1 MPSKES
7 LTSDA
12 SIAIISFGL
21 LIASMLLWWGNT
33 LLSALMLLTA
43 MLLWVSW
50 SCRKLREKIPPMTY
64 HVQRQSRVIYRR
76 GNEDLSEFEERI
88 RQAIF
93 DELEESDYESE
104 SYPRLSLSDLDETI
118 PITIVADLRKE
129 CALKLEKHEITDLED
144 LSVVTTS
151 EIVRICNVDK
161 QTAQKWI
168 ADARAVTYGAGI
180 TSILDLS
187 MADPNVMLQDIME
200 AVKEGELDFPQGYSV
215 DINRVENWV
224 RAANNET
231 SSIDYEEVRRWLDR
245 YGK

>member
-12 SIAIISFGL
+12 SIAIISSVV
-21 LIASMLLWWGNT
+21 LIASMVLWWSNT

-43 MLLWVSW
+43 MLLWIRW
-50 SCRKLREKIPPMTY
+50 SCRKLRQKIPSMPY
-64 HVQRQSRVIYRR
+64 HVQRQRRVIYRR
-76 GNEDLSEFEERI
+76 GNEDLSAFEERI

-93 DELEESDYESE
+93 DELEENDYESE
-104 SYPRLSLSDLDETI
+104 PYPRLSLSDLDETI
-118 PITIVADLRKE
+118 PITIVEDVRKE
-129 CALKLEKHEITDLED
+129 CALKLEKHEIRDLED
-144 LSVVTTS
+144 LSVVTVS
-151 EIVRICNVDK
+151 EIMRICSIGK

-200 AVKEGELDFPQGYSV
+200 AVKEGELDLPKGYLI
-215 DINRVENWV
+215 DIARVENWV
-224 RAANNET
+224 RAANQET

-245 YGK
+245 HGN